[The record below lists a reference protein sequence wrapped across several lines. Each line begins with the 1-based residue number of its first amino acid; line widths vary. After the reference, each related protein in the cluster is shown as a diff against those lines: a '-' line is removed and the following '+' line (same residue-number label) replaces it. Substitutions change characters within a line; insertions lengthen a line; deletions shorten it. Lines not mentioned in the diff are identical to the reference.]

1 LEEISYKLKNLYTE
15 LSFRGQSVENLFL
28 SLTIAPP
35 EQFNEEVQ
43 RDALKNEGILGRD
56 IFFETHIF
64 EGF

>member
-1 LEEISYKLKNLYTE
+1 
-15 LSFRGQSVENLFL
+15 LFL